1 LKRRLEAGA
10 GCRQVA
16 DDHQSGRDADAGL
29 QDRAK
34 GEGGTVLKTSLDH
47 TKEEA
52 LKAALAGVQA
62 AVPAAAA

>member
-1 LKRRLEAGA
+1 LYARSSRILIAGHFSSPTR
-10 GCRQVA
+10 G
-16 DDHQSGRDADAGL
+16 DGRDADAGL
-29 QDRAK
+29 RDCIK
-34 GEGGTVLKTSLDH
+34 GEGGTVDQ